1 MTPQKIAI
9 IGGGIAGLASAW
21 LLSRKHDVTLF
32 ERNDYIGGHTHTLE
46 VDTPR
51 GPLAVDTGF
60 IVYNEP
66 NYPNLTNL
74 FRTLD
79 VATRASDMSFGVSV
93 DQGALEY
100 AGSNLNTLFA
110 QRRNLLEPRFLG
122 MLRDVLRF
130 NRRAKQIL
138 AQPVIEDI
146 SLGDFLLREA
156 YGAEFRDHYLLPMA
170 AAIWSCPTATML
182 AFPLASF
189 LRFFANHKLIDLFGR
204 PEWRTVVG
212 GSHEYVKRMLRLLEG
227 RVFISTPAVA
237 VTRLGDAVAVIAGDG
252 EQRCFDQVILA
263 CHADEALALL
273 SHPSEHEKKILG
285 SFSYQK
291 NHAILHRD
299 ARLMPR
305 NPRAWSSW
313 NYLAQRDRQQVTAV
327 SVTYWM
333 NRLQGLPGDQQLFV
347 SLNAITPPREDA
359 VLREMVYDHPVFDQR
374 AMTAQRQLTQIQG
387 RNRIWYCGSYCGYG
401 FHEDALRSAIAVAEQ
416 LGVTA
421 PWASTQRQPSRDAIR
436 LQPAEA

>member
-1 MTPQKIAI
+1 MTRQKIAI

-32 ERNDYIGGHTHTLE
+32 ERNHYIGGHTHTVEL
-46 VDTPR
+46 DTGD

-66 NYPNLTNL
+66 NYPHLTNL
-74 FRTLD
+74 FRSLD

-93 DQGALEY
+93 DQGAIEY
-100 AGSNLNTLFA
+100 AGSSLNTLFA
-110 QRRNLLEPRFLG
+110 QRRNLLAPRFLG
-122 MLRDVLRF
+122 MLSDILRF
-130 NRRAKQIL
+130 NRRAKQVL
-138 AQPVIEDI
+138 AQPEIEDI
-146 SLGDFLLREA
+146 SLGDFLLTEA
-156 YGAEFRDHYLLPMA
+156 YGSPFRDHYLLPMA
-170 AAIWSCPTATML
+170 AAIWSCPTRTML
-182 AFPLASF
+182 EFPLASF

-212 GSHEYVKRMLRLLEG
+212 GSHQYVKRMLRLLEG
-227 RVFISTPAVA
+227 EVLISTPAVA
-237 VTRLGDAVAVIAGDG
+237 VQRHENSVIVIASDG
-252 EQRCFDQVILA
+252 EQRHFDQAILA

-273 SHPSEHEKKILG
+273 THPSEQEKMLLG

-291 NHAILHRD
+291 NHAILHSD

-313 NYLAQRDRQQVTAV
+313 NYLAQRDQQHGTAV
-327 SVTYWM
+327 SVSYWM
-333 NRLQGLPGDQQLFV
+333 NRLQGLPGDQQYFV
-347 SLNAITPPREDA
+347 SLNAITPPRDDT

-374 AMTAQRQLTQIQG
+374 AMAAQQQLAQIQG
-387 RNRIWYCGSYCGYG
+387 SDRIWYCGSYFGYG
-401 FHEDALRSAIAVAEQ
+401 FHEDALRSAVTVAEQ

-421 PWASTQRQPSRDAIR
+421 PWASPQPQPSREGVR
-436 LQPAEA
+436 LQAA